1 MWQELGIEPTTD
13 AKAIRSAYAR
23 RLKTLDPEHDPAA
36 FQRLRQAY
44 EAALASAPARGEGH
58 RPADLKSTPVER
70 SDALERGPPSAAAPP
85 DALPSPGPSRPEA
98 GAQAGSDPAP
108 PLDAKDQAR
117 PLIRA
122 LHRALHDHDARRAL
136 ALLDEAIA
144 NGVLPLVPDAR
155 LVDRLTDVVAED
167 RTLPAETFE
176 RLIRVFGWDAYPK
189 TNRSPAVKRAVARL
203 EAAAWYAQLMADAQQ
218 RRFGA
223 RDTERNIARVMLGR
237 NKWLPLLA
245 GQPVKRRLR
254 GELALYDRHRR
265 WLEGQFDPQHIEWLR
280 ARTRQSRGGGK
291 RWYLILVSIVVV
303 ANLLRACPGI
313 NHP

>member
-23 RLKTLDPEHDPAA
+23 RLKALDPERDPAA

-44 EAALASAPARGEGH
+44 EAALASAPARGEAR
-58 RPADLKSTPVER
+58 RPADLKSMPVKR
-70 SDALERGPPSAAAPP
+70 SDARERAPPSAAAP
-85 DALPSPGPSRPEA
+85 DALPSPGPSRPDA
-98 GAQAGSDPAP
+98 GGQAIYDPAP
-108 PLDAKDQAR
+108 PLDPKDHAR
-117 PLIRA
+117 PVIRA
-122 LHRALHDHDARRAL
+122 LHRALLDGDAQRAL

-144 NGVLPLVPDAR
+144 KGDLPLVPDAR

-167 RTLPAETFE
+167 RTLLAATFE

-189 TNRSPAVKRAVARL
+189 TSRSPAVKRAVARL
-203 EAAAWYAQLMADAQQ
+203 EAAAWYAQLVADAQQ

-237 NKWLPLLA
+237 NKWLPLFA

-254 GELALYDRHRR
+254 SELALYDRHCR
-265 WLEGQFDPQHIEWLR
+265 WLEGRFDPQHIEWLR
-280 ARTRQSRGGGK
+280 ARTRQNRGGSK
-291 RWYLILVSIVVV
+291 RWYLILVSIVVA
-303 ANLLRACPGI
+303 ANLLRACLAI
-313 NHP
+313 NHS